1 MSEYYVRTIN
11 DTAVEL
17 AHVLRRI
24 DGERAALICECY
36 EAETAERIA
45 AARLEANAE
54 RRQEERFRQTM
65 TPEEFA
71 NFKAEREAER
81 RHREICRSIEQ
92 AGENARFRLW

>member
-1 MSEYYVRTIN
+1 MFFFDPGS
-11 DTAVEL
+11 
-17 AHVLRRI
+17 
-24 DGERAALICECY
+24 ALLG
-36 EAETAERIA
+36 IA

-92 AGENARFRLW
+92 AGENARFRMW